1 MKDCKINL
9 PNVWGQGAGFSYS
22 GLNGENTFTNSLVG
36 CLLGDCIGVQFK
48 TPVRSYI
55 KFKFKGVR
63 SVVYDAV
70 TSDLIKAYLI
80 DGEENKYE
88 FNMMYA
94 KENIV
99 VVKTTTR
106 AKMKIEFDEDMNET
120 VIDDVKIYTNDTLKF
135 AYYEKANGEIVQMA
149 FSYGEN
155 AEKDAFAACSVDTN
169 AIVKERIAFYEAL
182 ERPEFKDEDEERLYY
197 KCFSVMKAMIYT
209 PEEPIKTRWTTPD
222 RFPHKRMWLWDS
234 AYHSV
239 GMKYISKEMGEDTIR
254 AMFCQQDKDGYI
266 SHSVS
271 PLGRLKGR
279 TQPPLLAWAVY
290 ELYKEF
296 NDTAFV
302 SEMFE
307 KLEGY
312 VKWDFKNRDINNN
325 GLLEWVINEKP
336 EDGDHIHSRGGE
348 SGMDNT
354 PRFDGESRADSID
367 FSAFIANEARCL
379 SCLAKAIGK
388 EKKAKEWNDIF
399 EKTKAKINELLWDDE
414 DKFYYDR
421 RLSDGTFIK
430 VKSVASFIPLFAGVC
445 DEEKAAYM
453 VEHLKNP
460 NEFGTPFMIP
470 TVSADDKTYKT
481 MDMFRGTVWLNFNY
495 LIAQGLDEYGY
506 NELATELRESTIEM
520 IKKWYLSD
528 GVVYEF
534 YDSGDKVSPSRLP
547 RKGPGMHPY
556 LQGMKLQSVRDFS
569 WGSCF
574 VVDFISKRKS
584 GRSIYE

>member
-1 MKDCKINL
+1 MKSSKINL

-22 GLNGENTFTNSLVG
+22 GLNGKNTFTNSLVG

-48 TPVRSYI
+48 TPVKSYI
-55 KFKFKGVR
+55 KFKFIDIR
-63 SVVYDAV
+63 SVLYDAV
-70 TSDLIKAYLI
+70 TSDLIKGYLI
-80 DGEENKYE
+80 DRQNNEHD
-88 FNMMYA
+88 FNIMYA
-94 KENIV
+94 NESTV
-99 VVKTTTR
+99 VVKTLNTVS
-106 AKMKIEFDEDMNET
+106 MKIDFDEDMNEA
-120 VIDDVKIYTNDTLKF
+120 VKDGIKIYTNDTLKF
-135 AYYEKANGEIVQMA
+135 AYYEKAYGEMVQMA

-155 AEKDAFAACSVDTN
+155 AEKDAVEACDADTD
-169 AIVKERIAFYEAL
+169 AIVKERIAFYENL

-197 KCFSVMKAMIYT
+197 KCFSVMKSMIYT

-222 RFPHKRMWLWDS
+222 RYPHKRMWLWDS

-254 AMFCQQDKDGYI
+254 ALFCKQDEDGYI

-271 PLGRLKGR
+271 PLGRFEGK

-290 ELYKEF
+290 ELYKKSK
-296 NDTAFV
+296 DVSFV

-312 VKWDFKNRDINNN
+312 IKWDLKNRDINQN
-325 GLLEWVINEKP
+325 GLLEWKIDENG
-336 EDGDHIHSRGGE
+336 EDSVHCRVGE

-354 PRFDGESRADSID
+354 PRFDGESSADCID
-367 FSAFIANEARCL
+367 FSSFIANEARCL
-379 SCLAKAIGK
+379 SYLAKAIGNE
-388 EKKAKEWNDIF
+388 EKVKEWNDVF
-399 EKTKAKINELLWDDE
+399 ESTKAKINELLWDDA

-430 VKSVASFIPLFAGVC
+430 VKSVASFLPLFAGVC
-445 DEEKAAYM
+445 DDEKAAYM
-453 VEHLKNP
+453 VEHLENP
-460 NEFGTPFMIP
+460 DEFGTPFMIP

-495 LIAQGLDEYGY
+495 LIAEGLDEYGY
-506 NELATELRESTIEM
+506 NDLATKIRESTIEM

-534 YDSGDKVSPSRLP
+534 YDSRDKVSPHRLS

-556 LQGMKLQSVRDFS
+556 LQGLKLQSVRDFS

-574 VVDFISKRKS
+574 VVDFISKRN
-584 GRSIYE
+584 IQ